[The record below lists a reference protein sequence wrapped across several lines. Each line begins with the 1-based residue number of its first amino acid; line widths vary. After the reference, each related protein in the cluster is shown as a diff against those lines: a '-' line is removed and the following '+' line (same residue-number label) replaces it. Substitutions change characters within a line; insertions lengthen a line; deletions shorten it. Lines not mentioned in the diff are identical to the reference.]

1 MMAITRNI
9 RKSTFDTKHAKIIQ
23 FTALWHPIG
32 SFICYLHFFC
42 FSISIFVPFC
52 SLFFRV
58 LCSLHYY
65 IIFRCFRFTIHFDLF
80 LRCTF
85 IWETLVEEQQMKCDL
100 SMKKKPRN
108 SMKRMRKK
116 MVTWKKNTQ
125 SFLWNIFLE
134 NAKFQGTTT
143 NEHLHTKNESMESDF
158 FLIKIHNLIAT
169 AATAA
174 STNSFHVH

>member
-1 MMAITRNI
+1 MKKINLVIFVPKYSKTMAITRNI

-32 SFICYLHFFC
+32 SFICYLHFFASLSQFLFHFVR
-42 FSISIFVPFC
+42 FSLECYALCIITLFSVVSVLPFILTC
-52 SLFFRV
+52 
-58 LCSLHYY
+58 
-65 IIFRCFRFTIHFDLF
+65 F

-116 MVTWKKNTQ
+116 IGYLKK
-125 SFLWNIFLE
+125 
-134 NAKFQGTTT
+134 K
-143 NEHLHTKNESMESDF
+143 
-158 FLIKIHNLIAT
+158 HNLFYMKYFSRKCKVSRHNHERTFTYKKWIDGKRFF
-169 AATAA
+169 
-174 STNSFHVH
+174 SH